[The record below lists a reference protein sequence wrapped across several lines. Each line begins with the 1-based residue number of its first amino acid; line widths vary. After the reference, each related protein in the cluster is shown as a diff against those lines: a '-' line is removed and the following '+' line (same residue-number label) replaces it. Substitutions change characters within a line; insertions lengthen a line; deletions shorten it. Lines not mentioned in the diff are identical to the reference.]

1 MTSQEEPM
9 RSVLIL
15 SVVLLLS
22 SSAGP
27 GPVSPSVPLTRLPA
41 YPPSIRDLS
50 WLEGVWRGQVGD
62 RDFEARYSGPDG
74 GQVLSASKYTKEG
87 MAAGFEFERFE
98 EQGDSLVLTP
108 FPEGKSSVTFRL
120 AELDVKGR
128 RAVFENLAH
137 DFPTRLSYQ
146 RVANDR
152 LTILVSGPGED
163 GNEQVLT
170 YALRKK

>member
-1 MTSQEEPM
+1 MRATSLLPI
-9 RSVLIL
+9 VLIL
-15 SVVLLLS
+15 SS
-22 SSAGP
+22 TASE
-27 GPVSPSVPLTRLPA
+27 LPRFPA
-41 YPPSIRDLS
+41 SPPSIRDLA
-50 WLEGVWRGQVGD
+50 WLEGTWRGTIGD
-62 RDFEARYSGPDG
+62 RDFEARYSGADG
-74 GQVLSASKYTKEG
+74 GQVLSASKYTKDG
-87 MAAGFEFERFE
+87 VAAGFEFERFE

-120 AELDVKGR
+120 AELDVKGQ

-163 GNEQVLT
+163 ANEQVLT
-170 YALRKK
+170 YSLKRK

>member
-1 MTSQEEPM
+1 M
-9 RSVLIL
+9 RSAFVV
-15 SVVLLLS
+15 SVMLLF
-22 SSAGP
+22 SSA
-27 GPVSPSVPLTRLPA
+27 PVPPTRLPT
-41 YPPSIRDLS
+41 YPPSIRDLA
-50 WLEGVWRGQVGD
+50 WLEGTWRGQIGG
-62 RDFEARYSGPDG
+62 RDFEARYSGADG
-74 GQVLSASKYTKEG
+74 GQVLSASKYTKDG
-87 MAAGFEFERFE
+87 LPAGFEFERFE
-98 EQGDSLVLTP
+98 EQGDSLILTP

-120 AELDVKGR
+120 AELDVEGR

-170 YALRKK
+170 YSLKRK